1 MAASS
6 HGGRRC
12 ALPVKKRQAARKV
25 KMKDNMLRLVS
36 LDSHEAQEIQFA
48 CRRTCWDE
56 KNFEYQISDVQ
67 LVENDF
73 LQSEFLQKQ
82 HELSIEG
89 RSPKELIEEFA
100 FLDVTDKTKRSTVCN
115 SGLTTSLSDTSNSAL
130 GEPSQG
136 VTVWRCPD
144 LCIQKETEG
153 GPKNAVVAMFKIMRG
168 RPRTV
173 VPQSNLGLPPKP
185 AQHFDSH
192 VPCVVFSGTDDMT
205 SAMQIYL
212 YELNKVDHRPLSRP
226 RHCCPYAIIHFK
238 NKSCQDVTSAKTAKV
253 AKISKPVASV
263 TKQQPAS
270 GRRLIPFGDKMVTYS
285 IAWTGTLTNKDKE
298 LGRVDFLAGQG
309 CKVPSLGTK
318 VLRVTTKMGL
328 PSLKDVL
335 PPQCLK
341 NVGSAWDKRLRHESW
356 RYNVLVV
363 RPVQDSRDTMAR
375 FCAFLRQSN
384 SATVSTLLVSGAPA
398 PVKLFLMPSCKF
410 TEDLGLGAS
419 SDHGKMFA
427 ILSYKVLPPSSTHS
441 KQKNKKISKEK
452 TGKPLTEKQP
462 CSPDYMDID
471 FPHDEY
477 DVGDQVPSL
486 VDSFNTNVFTSV
498 FNLEKPAQKKT
509 DPNIENN
516 QGKGSAITE
525 EPQAG
530 SKVKESS
537 TQQPFR
543 DISSGAI
550 PNTEG
555 RGRRNGVLEQ
565 SNFGDDASIG
575 SHRTVDSTSLVLN
588 PVDNAIP
595 VDPRLA
601 RRRQPSSESN
611 TSSIENRT
619 PPMETPQSPDSIS
632 MMSIPERDFLDRGQS
647 TVSHISSGKDL
658 DLTSGSIQKVEVV
671 DRPENPLVRKS
682 PNAVVTTKDEDSTQK
697 QALDETVQS
706 SNEVMK
712 TSVKPST
719 LAFLPKKRPVRGIF
733 AHLKNKGPAHVETAS
748 LHLDNDLET
757 VDLATTQRPRRSG
770 IPFGSALKITVK
782 NQNVIKEK
790 TTECSTEEKMIKKLK
805 TDNNHSH
812 AVEDTQMFKLSP
824 TKQSLGDNYDDVLME
839 LDSDTNEPEGET
851 QEERDRTDKCKA
863 VHQQNGDIGTT
874 EKVKG
879 KSNTWEQNKEQ
890 NEENDTTG
898 KDRSKTDTCKQIKEK
913 NGETDTT
920 KEADAREKK
929 TDTKQAGKLI
939 VPTHHRYNRGD
950 SFYRANLIRNPW
962 LDDNDELM
970 RYRHVVPKGAT
981 NISPPRK
988 GAMSMKENGGEKDDS
1003 NQQENVQHQGQ
1014 PQHKEENGSV
1024 ELETNHSHGH
1034 PSLSSNHKAAKGT
1047 SEHNSKEACSS
1058 SKVLKQEHVKDTQKK
1073 VAEDATS
1080 GVQENTKPDAQQKDA
1095 RSREQRPKS
1104 SSSSRTFSR
1113 SRSKSKSS
1121 SVCRTRSRSR
1131 SQSRGRNATRSRS
1144 GRNRTNKSAS
1154 RSPRRSPR
1162 RRRSRSRSRLRDR
1175 SSSKS
1180 KDSPQGAMSNAKS
1193 IPRARRSGI
1202 SVPSIG
1208 QNVFAGFH
1216 MNINSPYR
1224 RKRPECRKRSSSS
1237 SSSSSSE
1244 RPRPVYRGRYD
1255 QVDRNRRSQVRRN
1268 KTKRRCRGSDKRSSR
1283 DEDSSGSSLD
1293 RRSKRQRRLRSN
1305 RSSERNDQQDVNK
1318 SDVSRAEQGDEE
1330 KHNAD
1335 SKGKS
1340 MKMAS
1345 PSSPG
1350 KKCME
1355 KGGGDSNHCREEK
1368 KPMPNERI
1376 ELVERILFLTTGNV
1390 EKFNHS
1396 DRVHKHLFHLGIE
1409 CLKQEAKRLARN
1421 KGLGED
1427 WLEEEFL
1434 PKHDDGESPDQNFID
1449 KHTSTMTRDDLVREI
1464 LQLRKELNLTMGN
1477 HSNIRKMER
1486 KELIASL
1493 EELRTSKREILVT
1506 SSAAGMT
1513 KASGAYMVRRE
1524 DAKMG
1529 CDENPMRSVPQRKGD
1544 AFVKAVKDFVTYNKS
1559 MWLPSN
1565 TDIEEET
1572 QKQLVRKTSDD
1583 LPAEAALNLPQ
1594 EFQADSKYHLDVH
1607 LVAMQKSNTKSESRN
1622 EALKKE
1628 MQVDVMMARSFEDRG
1643 TIQDRAVK
1651 VEAVVAKE
1659 RGPQTLPVPLS
1670 DQPQRNDAENL
1681 VDWATAGICGVAMD
1695 KEEGETENITPRSEV
1710 LKILSSLVEY
1720 TTDSSEESVCL
1731 DVDRS
1736 DEVERKPEVTP
1747 ESKEIFSLEVEQEED
1762 KAKWKQVTE
1771 MKDESDCKRDL
1782 EQETKSETVS
1792 KREIVLQKEIGV
1804 DTKFKSEENLKQEV
1818 ESESK
1823 SEEILRQEIE
1833 RNLKGK
1839 EMLNQADETKS
1850 KREKVLEQAV
1860 EVEFKGKESFNQV
1873 VETESKREEDLIQ
1886 EVETEAKIEEILKQ
1900 KIEAEAGYENVLEQG
1915 IVPETESKGENISH
1929 REIKEET
1936 ESKNEESLK
1945 QKVKEKSSSEKNL
1958 KQAVEIESKSEESL
1972 KPESQVE
1979 VKSKREEVGSNYK
1992 ATCRSKPVVLNRET
2006 KDALVKENKD
2016 WVDRVLEQATR
2027 PPEKSL
2033 GNKEDKDA
2041 LLKKNKE
2048 WVDRVLEKARRPPER
2063 HSDCRRK
2070 DQNRMLEQS
2079 RDWAKRDLDRADKTA
2094 SVTKRRT
2101 SEQSTAKEGGHQS
2114 LSQKRRSDG
2123 NEKKDAMPVKQ
2134 AWSAPQPISP
2144 TPRNLA
2150 MQCSHIPPGGISQ
2163 AACATGVPEDTL
2175 KKAPMMASHR
2185 EKCLDCS
2192 AQPEQTPVKMA
2203 EQHQGKPPSEN
2214 IVATSSGKDC
2224 VPMDPRLSS
2233 TVQQEFGDVTGSSQ
2247 GADDE
2252 EFSQGCV
2259 VGSAPYVRRNLLEN
2273 ELSDA
2278 VVGLG
2283 KDHGA
2288 DFSPCDTTSG
2298 SSENSPEESQLVPP
2312 RGDGGPPDGVVIP
2325 TKEQGIG
2332 PVSPEGSDREL
2343 YQEKDMN
2350 PDRAFNS
2357 KSQPEKSSVRND
2369 NQIPPAAWRA
2379 SVVVDYNSN
2388 CMQDKVPMFL
2398 REKVGLRS
2406 HSYPAQQPEWGQ
2418 RFQEQAS
2425 GHRYGPPPGQHCD
2438 IKASA
2443 VFPRP
2448 GGHQHGGVG
2457 PGQFQ
2462 KPGPPHAHPPP
2473 RMPFCFQQQAPSRHP
2488 HPSPPRRLPPPHSPS
2503 RPPHPAPPNRL
2514 PPPHSLSRPPH
2525 PSPPNRLPPP
2535 HSPSR
2540 PPHPSPPNRL
2550 PPPHSPSRPPQPSP
2564 PRRPPPSHYP
2574 PQQSPPSRHPPSP
2587 YRPPPLSPRRA
2598 CGQTPPRPLMSN
2610 IPPRSYHGPPQHSPM
2625 SGFAS
2630 TGQYNK
2636 DAEVNSNYR
2645 SNFPHSSAG
2654 GFTTAG
2660 QYNKDTEVNNNN
2672 NNYRSDFQQD
2682 YSERPLVPP
2691 SYPTQGR
2698 GIVRGCPRG
2707 EGRGQP
2713 FPNPGRGRASL
2724 GGYANRGGYPQ
2735 RGRGGF
2741 GGRGFMAGTVQGR
2754 GRAQSA
2760 W

>member
-12 ALPVKKRQAARKV
+12 ALPVKKRQSARKV
-25 KMKDNMLRLVS
+25 KMKDNMLRPVS

-56 KNFEYQISDVQ
+56 KNFEYQISDIQ

-185 AQHFDSH
+185 VQHFDSH

-226 RHCCPYAIIHFK
+226 RHCCPYAIIHFN
-238 NKSCQDVTSAKTAKV
+238 NKSCQDVTSAKTVKV

-263 TKQQPAS
+263 TKQQQPAS

-384 SATVSTLLVSGAPA
+384 SATVTTLLVSGAPA

-427 ILSYKVLPPSSTHS
+427 ILSYKVLPPSSAHS

-525 EPQAG
+525 APQAG

-575 SHRTVDSTSLVLN
+575 SHRTVDSTSLMLN
-588 PVDNAIP
+588 PVGNAIP

-805 TDNNHSH
+805 TDDNHSH
-812 AVEDTQMFKLSP
+812 AVEDTQMLKLSP

-851 QEERDRTDKCKA
+851 QEERDRTEKCKA
-863 VHQQNGDIGTT
+863 VQQQNGDIGTT

-879 KSNTWEQNKEQ
+879 ESNTWKQNREQNG
-890 NEENDTTG
+890 ENHTTG
-898 KDRSKTDTCKQIKEK
+898 KDRSTCKQIKEK
-913 NGETDTT
+913 NGETDTI

-929 TDTKQAGKLI
+929 TDTEQAGKLI

-988 GAMSMKENGGEKDDS
+988 GAMKENGGEKDDN

-1014 PQHKEENGSV
+1014 RQHKAENGSV

-1034 PSLSSNHKAAKGT
+1034 PTSSSNHKAAKGT
-1047 SEHNSKEACSS
+1047 GEHNSKEACSS

-1073 VAEDATS
+1073 VAEDATG
-1080 GVQENTKPDAQQKDA
+1080 GVQENTMPDAQQKDA

-1131 SQSRGRNATRSRS
+1131 SLSRGRSATRSRS
-1144 GRNRTNKSAS
+1144 RRNRTNKSAS

-1162 RRRSRSRSRLRDR
+1162 RRRSRSRSRLRNR

-1268 KTKRRCRGSDKRSSR
+1268 KTKRRCRSSDKRSSR

-1318 SDVSRAEQGDEE
+1318 SDVSRAEQGNEE

-1340 MKMAS
+1340 MKTAN

-1529 CDENPMRSVPQRKGD
+1529 CEENPMRSVPQRKGD

-1659 RGPQTLPVPLS
+1659 RGPQTLP
-1670 DQPQRNDAENL
+1670 
-1681 VDWATAGICGVAMD
+1681 
-1695 KEEGETENITPRSEV
+1695 
-1710 LKILSSLVEY
+1710 
-1720 TTDSSEESVCL
+1720 
-1731 DVDRS
+1731 
-1736 DEVERKPEVTP
+1736 
-1747 ESKEIFSLEVEQEED
+1747 
-1762 KAKWKQVTE
+1762 
-1771 MKDESDCKRDL
+1771 
-1782 EQETKSETVS
+1782 
-1792 KREIVLQKEIGV
+1792 
-1804 DTKFKSEENLKQEV
+1804 
-1818 ESESK
+1818 
-1823 SEEILRQEIE
+1823 
-1833 RNLKGK
+1833 
-1839 EMLNQADETKS
+1839 
-1850 KREKVLEQAV
+1850 
-1860 EVEFKGKESFNQV
+1860 
-1873 VETESKREEDLIQ
+1873 
-1886 EVETEAKIEEILKQ
+1886 
-1900 KIEAEAGYENVLEQG
+1900 
-1915 IVPETESKGENISH
+1915 
-1929 REIKEET
+1929 
-1936 ESKNEESLK
+1936 
-1945 QKVKEKSSSEKNL
+1945 
-1958 KQAVEIESKSEESL
+1958 
-1972 KPESQVE
+1972 
-1979 VKSKREEVGSNYK
+1979 
-1992 ATCRSKPVVLNRET
+1992 
-2006 KDALVKENKD
+2006 
-2016 WVDRVLEQATR
+2016 
-2027 PPEKSL
+2027 
-2033 GNKEDKDA
+2033 
-2041 LLKKNKE
+2041 
-2048 WVDRVLEKARRPPER
+2048 
-2063 HSDCRRK
+2063 
-2070 DQNRMLEQS
+2070 
-2079 RDWAKRDLDRADKTA
+2079 
-2094 SVTKRRT
+2094 
-2101 SEQSTAKEGGHQS
+2101 
-2114 LSQKRRSDG
+2114 
-2123 NEKKDAMPVKQ
+2123 DAMPVKQ

-2150 MQCSHIPPGGISQ
+2150 MQCSHIPPGGITQ
-2163 AACATGVPEDTL
+2163 AAFATGVPEDTL

-2203 EQHQGKPPSEN
+2203 EQHQGKPASAN
-2214 IVATSSGKDC
+2214 IVATSDGKDC

-2247 GADDE
+2247 GADNGE
-2252 EFSQGCV
+2252 ISQGRV
-2259 VGSAPYVRRNLLEN
+2259 VGSAAYVRRNLLEN

-2312 RGDGGPPDGVVIP
+2312 RGDGGLPDGVVIP

-2350 PDRAFNS
+2350 PDRGFNS

-2369 NQIPPAAWRA
+2369 NNQIPPAAWRA
-2379 SVVVDYNSN
+2379 NVVVDYNSN

-2425 GHRYGPPPGQHCD
+2425 GHRYGPPPGRHCD

-2473 RMPFCFQQQAPSRHP
+2473 RMPYCFQQQAPSRHP

-2503 RPPHPAPPNRL
+2503 RPPHP
-2514 PPPHSLSRPPH
+2514 
-2525 PSPPNRLPPP
+2525 SPPNRLPPP

-2540 PPHPSPPNRL
+2540 PPHPAPPNRL

-2574 PQQSPPSRHPPSP
+2574 PQQSPPSRHPLSP
-2587 YRPPPLSPRRA
+2587 CRPPPLSPRRG

-2610 IPPRSYHGPPQHSPM
+2610 IPPRSYHGPPQHSST

-2636 DAEVNSNYR
+2636 DTEVNSNYR

-2672 NNYRSDFQQD
+2672 NYRSDFQQD
-2682 YSERPLVPP
+2682 DSGRPLVLP

-2707 EGRGQP
+2707 GGRGQP
-2713 FPNPGRGRASL
+2713 FPNPGRGRAGQASL

-2754 GRAQSA
+2754 GRAQPA